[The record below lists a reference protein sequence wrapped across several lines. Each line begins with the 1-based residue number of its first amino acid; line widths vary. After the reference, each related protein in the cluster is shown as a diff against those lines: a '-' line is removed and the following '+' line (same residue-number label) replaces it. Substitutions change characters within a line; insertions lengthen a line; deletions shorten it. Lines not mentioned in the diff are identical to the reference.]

1 LADHVSTCPDK
12 DLKPSNILLTRDGTR
27 LCGFGSALDYT
38 LREDD
43 LDDAG
48 RGTPRYFAPETAEW
62 LPSGRPA
69 DIFSLGCIF
78 LEILTIHQKGSLKS
92 LRENRSLIPPAF
104 YASLDR
110 VDTWLTGFSE
120 PLLVESEV
128 RAMLSRD
135 PQNRPT
141 AKDLVVKFALADAQ
155 RPNGAL
161 SMFKDCCRVSHIQ
174 PPQLK
179 HHPSEATAK
188 LEASLSVQSSTGQH
202 YVKGV
207 IDVEQPQVKPRQL
220 HSCTSCWTRKFK
232 VRISYC
238 CVTKE

>member
-43 LDDAG
+43 LDDDE
-48 RGTPRYFAPETAEW
+48 RGTPRYFAPETAKW
-62 LPSGRPA
+62 LPSGRAA

-78 LEILTIHQKGSLKS
+78 LEILTVHQKASRKS
-92 LRENRSLIPPAF
+92 LRENRSSTDPGFHAN
-104 YASLDR
+104 LDR

-120 PLLVESEV
+120 PMLIESEV
-128 RAMLSRD
+128 RAMLSHD

-141 AKDLVVKFALADAQ
+141 AKELIVKFALADRQ
-155 RPNGAL
+155 RPNGAP

-179 HHPSEATAK
+179 HHPSEAMAN
-188 LEASLSVQSSTGQH
+188 LEVSNSVHSSTEQH
-202 YVKGV
+202 NVKVFMEGFHG
-207 IDVEQPQVKPRQL
+207 R
-220 HSCTSCWTRKFK
+220 
-232 VRISYC
+232 
-238 CVTKE
+238 